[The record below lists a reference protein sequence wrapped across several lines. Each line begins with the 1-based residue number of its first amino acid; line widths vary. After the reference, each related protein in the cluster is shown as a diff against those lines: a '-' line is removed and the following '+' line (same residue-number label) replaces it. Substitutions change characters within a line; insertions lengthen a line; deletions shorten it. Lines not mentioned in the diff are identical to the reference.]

1 MKFGQRMRERREEL
15 GLSRAK
21 LADCL
26 NVSMS
31 AISNYEN
38 GVSFPREEILLRV
51 FDCLRTDPNAT
62 VLRAVPRC
70 QTLKNGRCWK
80 ITGFYPR
87 MSGKKSGIWRRPC
100 ASGVT
105 RDEENFLYNIFKY
118 YIF

>member
-51 FDCLRTDPNAT
+51 FDCLRTDPNA
-62 VLRAVPRC
+62 LFRDSFEGGSEMPNAEER
-70 QTLKNGRCWK
+70 TLLENYRILSPEERKEIRNLAASMRFRRNAGRRK
-80 ITGFYPR
+80 FFI
-87 MSGKKSGIWRRPC
+87 
-100 ASGVT
+100 
-105 RDEENFLYNIFKY
+105 
-118 YIF
+118 